1 MSANT
6 HSIGACV
13 ADYDVEAE
21 GESLRET
28 LRAYAAICR
37 RTAAAQQKTVDALLA
52 EAVLAERMAEVS
64 DG

>member
-21 GESLRET
+21 GDSLGAT
-28 LRAYAAICR
+28 LRAYAVVCR
-37 RTAAAQQKTVDALLA
+37 NTAAAQQKTVDALLA
-52 EAVLAERMAEVS
+52 EAALAERMAEVS